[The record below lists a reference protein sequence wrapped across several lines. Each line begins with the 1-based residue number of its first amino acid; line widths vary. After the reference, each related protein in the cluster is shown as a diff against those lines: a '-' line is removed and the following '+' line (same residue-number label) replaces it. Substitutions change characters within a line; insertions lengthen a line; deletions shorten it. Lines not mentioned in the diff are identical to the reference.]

1 MMMWCSGSIVGAR
14 GFDDDTGNAVY
25 GGDGDDGDGGAD
37 GDDDADGDN
46 PKLFKAG
53 TWKTERV
60 LSTAQVQIITT
71 FTIVIIVVI
80 IINIKT
86 QINHLFRVSRLGS
99 PEGQMQFWTSA
110 PTTTSVFQT
119 TLRSWRQVNIL
130 NILHFPE
137 YFQYPKSPEHVEY
150 SRFLEHHE
158 FPGYLEYPEYSEV
171 LNLEVIP
178 RSSYTFF
185 YQKQKALLLFVAMA
199 LECLP

>member
-1 MMMWCSGSIVGAR
+1 
-14 GFDDDTGNAVY
+14 
-25 GGDGDDGDGGAD
+25 
-37 GDDDADGDN
+37 
-46 PKLFKAG
+46 
-53 TWKTERV
+53 
-60 LSTAQVQIITT
+60 
-71 FTIVIIVVI
+71 
-80 IINIKT
+80 
-86 QINHLFRVSRLGS
+86 
-99 PEGQMQFWTSA
+99 MQFWTSV

-119 TLRSWRQVNIL
+119 ILRSWRQVNIL

-150 SRFLEHHE
+150 SRFPEYLEFLK

-199 LECLP
+199 LECPPWGTYLYIFRQKDDLHFYKLNYVWKFVNYDEKQENYKYKCSVLSIATIMTCPLNIEHYPGSSVAPRISTSSWRQRSHGLKLNQRWHHMEY